1 MGIGVTK
8 QGNVYN
14 KANAGKTIGM
24 AGGAVLGYKFLAPKL
39 KQLSADLFTETVK
52 TTVKNGGYKYL
63 FRDLKFLNNVSKYSK
78 QIGAAIAAVGLLLV
92 GKTVDDNINLSRQ
105 HKADKLAET
114 KK

>member
-1 MGIGVTK
+1 MGLGVTK

-14 KANAGKTIGM
+14 KANAGKAIGV
-24 AGGAVLGYKFLAPKL
+24 AGGAALGYKFLAPKL

-52 TTVKNGGYKYL
+52 TTITNGGYKNL
-63 FRDLKFLNNVSKYSK
+63 AKDLKFLKNVSKYSK
-78 QIGAAIAAVGLLLV
+78 PIGAALAAAALFFV